1 VRRYV
6 KLLLLDQFSLIYTS
20 QPMQKR
26 YELSHHG
33 YFWCTFMRHNL
44 KDEAVSEV
52 IGTVLII
59 ALVVTLAAIIGAMV
73 FGLVGTVQDT
83 KVIAVTAVRY
93 NSSNISLTYNGGDR
107 ADQVYWLN
115 ISVNGTPVGRMGTLG
130 GTSPV
135 QVGNVTRIGGS
146 FPGNDH
152 VVVVAAFADG
162 TEQVV
167 LDTTV

>member
-1 VRRYV
+1 
-6 KLLLLDQFSLIYTS
+6 
-20 QPMQKR
+20 MQN
-26 YELSHHG
+26 
-33 YFWCTFMRHNL
+33 NL
-44 KDEAVSEV
+44 TDEAVSEV
-52 IGTVLII
+52 IGTILII

-73 FGLVGTVQDT
+73 FGLVGTVQNT

-115 ISVNGTPVGRMGTLG
+115 ISVNGTPAGIMGTLG

-135 QVGNVTRIGGS
+135 RVGNATLIGGR
-146 FPGNDH
+146 FPGYDH
-152 VVVVAAFADG
+152 VIVVAAFADR